1 MRKFIWA
8 FSTYRLGCS
17 GLAMNYLYGNKWVH
31 NSSAAILPNG
41 INIKKFSFSKP
52 WKIPDEWK
60 KNKILLTV
68 GRLSDVKNPNFII
81 EIMQK
86 ISPKYKLIWVGDG
99 ELKQDILRKINHN
112 YLENKINLVGVQH
125 DVAPFYKC
133 ADAFIFPSKF
143 EGFPITLVEA
153 QAARLPCFV
162 SQTIT
167 KEVDCGFCEYLG
179 ISEKDVDIWVKRIE
193 TFSKDDFCLN
203 EEKLEK
209 YNIDNMISELES
221 LYCK

>member
-1 MRKFIWA
+1 MRKFIWT

-17 GLAMNYLYGNKWVH
+17 GVAMNYLYGNKWEY
-31 NSSAAILPNG
+31 NSSSAILPNG
-41 INIKKFSFSKP
+41 INIDKFSSSAP
-52 WKIPDEWK
+52 WKLPDEWK

-68 GRLSDVKNPNFII
+68 GRLSDVKNPYFIV

-86 ISPKYKLIWVGDG
+86 ISPMYKLIWVGDG
-99 ELKQDILRKINHN
+99 ELKQDILKKINH
-112 YLENKINLVGVQH
+112 YHLENKIKLVGAQH

-133 ADAFIFPSKF
+133 ADAFVFPSKF
-143 EGFPITLVEA
+143 EGFPIVLVEA
-153 QAARLPCFV
+153 QAAGCPCFV

-167 KEVDCGFCEYLG
+167 KEADCGLCEYLG
-179 ISEKDVDIWVKRIE
+179 ISETDVDTWVKRIE
-193 TFSKDDFCLN
+193 TFRKDDFCLN

-209 YNIDNMISELES
+209 YSVDNMILKQES